1 MFGDNLLVVPCTQA
15 GGEVEFYLPQGQ
27 WLKFPEQQIFTG
39 GKVYQLTLL
48 LDEIAVFVPRGH
60 QIPIGP
66 DVLHTEQLEH
76 PSIGQQVSHY
86 WPTED
91 EISP

>member
-1 MFGDNLLVVPCTQA
+1 MFGDNLLVVPCTQV

-27 WLKFPEQQIFTG
+27 WLRFPEQQVFTG
-39 GKVYQLTLL
+39 GGVHKLTLA
-48 LDEIAVFVPRGH
+48 LDEMAVFVAAGQ

-76 PSIGQQVSHY
+76 RRCFFAMYSTILWRGLKS
-86 WPTED
+86 
-91 EISP
+91 